1 MCVWPRWS
9 QASLER
15 ITKPNYLIKDTLM
28 SDILYTVNGIAR
40 TDDQQGK
47 GASRRLRKQNLVPAI
62 IYGGNEEPTAIAI
75 KNNELWKL
83 LENEAFF
90 SNILTINLDG
100 EEHLAVIKDLQR
112 HPSKGFP
119 MHADFQ
125 RIVKGQKINMNIPV
139 HFVGREEA
147 PGIKAGGILSTL
159 VTDIEIVCLPS
170 ALPEYLEVDVSGLEI
185 GESLHLTDIKLPEGV
200 IIFELDVDEPV
211 DRTVVNMQAPT
222 VEEVEEDTAEEVDA
236 ADVPATEQGGEEDKG
251 E

>member
-1 MCVWPRWS
+1 
-9 QASLER
+9 
-15 ITKPNYLIKDTLM
+15 M
-28 SDILYTVNGIAR
+28 SNVLYTVNGIAR
-40 TDDQQGK
+40 TEDQQGK
-47 GASRRLRKQNLVPAI
+47 GASRRLRKQDLVPAI

-90 SNILTINLDG
+90 SNILTIAVDG
-100 EEHLAVIKDLQR
+100 EEHMAVIKDLQR
-112 HPSKGFP
+112 HPSKGYP

-125 RIVKGQKINMNIPV
+125 RIVKGEKIHMNIPV

-147 PGIKAGGILSTL
+147 PGVKAGGILSTL

-170 ALPEYLEVDVSGLEI
+170 ALPEYLEVDVSALEI

-200 IIFELDVDEPV
+200 ILFELDVDEPV

-222 VEEVEEDTAEEVDA
+222 VEEVDEDAEEVDA
-236 ADVPATEQGGEEDKG
+236 ADVPATEQGSSDEE
-251 E
+251 